1 MVTKIEILPSGKAH
15 LLKAKQFVRQKDQTQ
30 FEIPYE
36 LG

>member
-1 MVTKIEILPSGKAH
+1 MVTKIEILPSGKVE
-15 LLKAKQFVRQKDQTQ
+15 QFVRQKDQTQ